1 MDEVKGWARIPSTHP
16 DRSWGQLLSVC
27 SGLWATSF
35 SLQAGF
41 GQEVEA

>member
-16 DRSWGQLLSVC
+16 DRSWGQLSVC